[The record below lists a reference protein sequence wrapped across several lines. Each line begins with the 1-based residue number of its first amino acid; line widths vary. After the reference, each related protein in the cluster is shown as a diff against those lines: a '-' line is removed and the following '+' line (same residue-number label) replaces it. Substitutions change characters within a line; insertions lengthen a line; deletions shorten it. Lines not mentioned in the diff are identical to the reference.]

1 MDVKDILIRLV
12 IDWLADH
19 EQASEDIK
27 RYIADHTTDNEYA
40 DIAAYLRDAY
50 DITLSYGDFDGCDFV
65 VDDDDYLECD
75 FVVDDDD
82 YLEDE
87 DGLHIDKEITG
98 NLDDYFGEFFTIGFP
113 DKSTLCD
120 VAVIRDYQL
129 VDATEDYYIFQ

>member
-1 MDVKDILIRLV
+1 MNTKDILIRLV
-12 IDWLADH
+12 IDWLSDH

-27 RYIADHTTDNEYA
+27 RYIADHTTDKEYA
-40 DIAAYLRDAY
+40 DISAYLRDAH
-50 DITLSYGDFDGCDFV
+50 DTALGCGDFDGCDFV
-65 VDDDDYLECD
+65 VDDDDDC
-75 FVVDDDD
+75 
-82 YLEDE
+82 LEDE

-129 VDATEDYYIFQ
+129 VDATKDYYIFE

>member
-1 MDVKDILIRLV
+1 MNTKDILIRLV
-12 IDWLADH
+12 IDWLSDH

-27 RYIADHTTDNEYA
+27 RYIADHTTDKEYA
-40 DIAAYLRDAY
+40 DIEAYLRDMH
-50 DITLSYGDFDGCDFV
+50 DTTLNDDFDGCDFV

-75 FVVDDDD
+75 FVVEDDD

-113 DKSTLCD
+113 DKAMLCD
-120 VAVIRDYQL
+120 VPVVRDYQL
-129 VDATEDYYIFQ
+129 IDATKDYYIFE

>member
-1 MDVKDILIRLV
+1 MNTKDILIRLV
-12 IDWLADH
+12 IDWLSDH

-27 RYIADHTTDNEYA
+27 RYISDHTTDKEYA
-40 DIAAYLRDAY
+40 DIAAYLRDTH
-50 DITLSYGDFDGCDFV
+50 DTTLGSDDFDG
-65 VDDDDYLECD
+65 CD

-120 VAVIRDYQL
+120 AAVIRDYQL
-129 VDATEDYYIFQ
+129 VDATKDYYIFE